1 MVGWQFGTQMHST
14 SLQIMLSN
22 RFALVE
28 KRKPDFYS
36 VDSVSEFLGI
46 LEF

>member
-1 MVGWQFGTQMHST
+1 MVGLQFGTQRHST
-14 SLQIMLSN
+14 SLQITLSN

-36 VDSVSEFLGI
+36 VDSLNEFI
-46 LEF
+46 ENFEF